1 MNRRFIRITA
11 ARPRDVRVLSSLDPR
26 LTLLATLLY
35 VVVVSSLPHGAWTT
49 YGLATALILG
59 IVVLSG
65 LSVPRLL
72 RRSLVVLPI
81 AAVAAVSVLFSVEG
95 SELFSLRVLGGRL
108 VATREGAVS
117 ALSLTA
123 KAYLSVLMSSVLVAS
138 SGFTRVID
146 AMRAL
151 RVPDLLTQ
159 TIAFAYRYLHV
170 LVNEASRMLTARESR
185 SAGSGR
191 TLWWRARVLGGMIGT
206 LFIRSL
212 SRSERVYFA
221 MQARGFHGEIV
232 SLAEIRWTRRDT
244 AAALLW
250 FFPLAAISVFSR
262 VIYG

>member
-1 MNRRFIRITA
+1 MTA
-11 ARPRDVRVLSSLDPR
+11 ARPGNVRLLHSLDPR

-35 VVVVSSLPHGAWTT
+35 IIVISSLPHGAWTT
-49 YGLATALILG
+49 YGFAAALILG
-59 IVVLSG
+59 IVALSG
-65 LSVPRLL
+65 LSAPRLIG
-72 RRSLVVLPI
+72 RSLVVLPI
-81 AAVAAVSVLFSVEG
+81 AAVAAVSVLFTREG
-95 SELFSLRVLGGRL
+95 SELFSLPVLGGRL
-108 VATREGAVS
+108 VATREGALA

-123 KAYLSVLMSSVLVAS
+123 KAYLSVLMSSVLIAS
-138 SGFTRVID
+138 SGFTRVVD

-151 RVPDLLTQ
+151 HVPDLLTQ

-191 TLWWRARVLGGMIGT
+191 TVWWRARVLGGMIGT

-244 AAALLW
+244 TAALLW
-250 FFPLAAISVFSR
+250 FFPLAAITIYAR
-262 VIYG
+262 VIFG